1 MYKQLTACFM
11 VITLGTASTVALA
24 DRKHHRDYR
33 YHQSHK
39 YDTRYHHKRWQPP
52 VHRVTHIH
60 QHYRKDY
67 AGYLGAA
74 LLGSAITYTLFH
86 QHNGAVCHDSHGHR
100 DSHDYRDRYSSRY
113 DVVGCH
119 RIERFADGSERR
131 VSVPLAQCY

>member
-11 VITLGTASTVALA
+11 AITLGTASAAAMA
-24 DRKHHRDYR
+24 DRKHHKAYR
-33 YHQSHK
+33 HYQGHH
-39 YDTRYHHKRWQPP
+39 YDTRYDQKRWQPP
-52 VHRVTHIH
+52 RHRITHIH
-60 QHYRKDY
+60 KHYRSDY
-67 AGYLGAA
+67 SGYLGAA

-86 QHNGAVCHDSHGHR
+86 HHNGAVCHDSHGYR

-131 VSVPLAQCY
+131 VSVPLSQCY